1 MAGKDTLTFTD
12 ENFEQEVLKSQV
24 PVLVDFWAE
33 WCAPCR
39 ALAPTI
45 DDLATEYSG
54 KIKIGKIDIEDNR
67 EVPSR
72 FGIQAIPT
80 MIIFKGGQAAKT
92 LIGQKSKRELQTA
105 LNELAG

>member
-1 MAGKDTLTFTD
+1 MAGKDVLTFND
-12 ENFEQEVLKSQV
+12 ENFEAEVIKSTV

-45 DDLATEYSG
+45 DDLASEFAG
-54 KIKIGKIDIEDNR
+54 KVKIGKIDIEDNR

-80 MIIFKGGQAAKT
+80 LIIFKNGQAAKT
-92 LIGQKSKRELQTA
+92 LVGQKNKRELQAA
-105 LNELAG
+105 LNEVA

>member
-1 MAGKDTLTFTD
+1 MAGQHVITFTD
-12 ENFEQEVLKSQV
+12 ENFEKEVIKSDK

-45 DDLATEYSG
+45 DDLAAEYDG
-54 KIKIGKIDIEDNR
+54 KVKVGKIDIEDNR

-80 MIIFKGGQAAKT
+80 LMIFKGGQLAKT
-92 LIGQKSKRELQTA
+92 LVGQKSKRELQAA
-105 LNELAG
+105 LNELA